1 MVNDIILGV
10 ISNDSADNGADDET
24 ANELIITTA
33 MVMMHFSSWRRR
45 WRLAMSLVSTIVIMH
60 GVWSWCRSNAVGRA
74 LVSVARTNAVRGSLA
89 MAGTAVVIAA

>member
-1 MVNDIILGV
+1 
-10 ISNDSADNGADDET
+10 
-24 ANELIITTA
+24 
-33 MVMMHFSSWRRR
+33 MVMMHFSSRRRR

-60 GVWSWCRSNAVGRA
+60 GVWSWCRLNAVGRA

>member
-1 MVNDIILGV
+1 
-10 ISNDSADNGADDET
+10 
-24 ANELIITTA
+24 
-33 MVMMHFSSWRRR
+33 MVMMHFSSRRRR

-74 LVSVARTNAVRGSLA
+74 LVYVGRTNTVRGSLA